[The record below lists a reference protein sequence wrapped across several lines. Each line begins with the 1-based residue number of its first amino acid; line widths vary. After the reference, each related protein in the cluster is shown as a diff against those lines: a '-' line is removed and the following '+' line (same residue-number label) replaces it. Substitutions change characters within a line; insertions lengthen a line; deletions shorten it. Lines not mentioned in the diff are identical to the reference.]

1 MQVSVVIQ
9 KLNGTGF
16 RASTLSPPLLS
27 AIGAT
32 RDIALATLRD
42 QLAEQIVEQE
52 FVSLEVPARNG
63 AESKSEAEPVGE
75 VKSNPWTQIAG
86 AFKDDPDY
94 AEVIEH
100 MKAYR
105 EQRNREL
112 DALVE

>member
-9 KLNGTGF
+9 KLNGAGF
-16 RASTLSPPLLS
+16 CASTVSPPLLS
-27 AIGAT
+27 ATGPT

-52 FVSLEVPARNG
+52 FVSLEVPDRG
-63 AESKSEAEPVGE
+63 ESEQNPDAVSVGNVE
-75 VKSNPWTQIAG
+75 SNPWAQIAG

-100 MKAYR
+100 MKEYR

-112 DALVE
+112 DALVD